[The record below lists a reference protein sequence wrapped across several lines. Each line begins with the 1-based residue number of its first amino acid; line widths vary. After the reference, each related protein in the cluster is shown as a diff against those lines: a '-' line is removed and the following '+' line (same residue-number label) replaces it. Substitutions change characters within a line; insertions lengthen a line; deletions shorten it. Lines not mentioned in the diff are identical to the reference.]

1 MYNYNC
7 SQDESSVLLVLR
19 GLTQSAKDM
28 IEDHRA
34 ELMTKNAESKSR
46 HFHDIMLKIVKV
58 SHKLVVVGAVRV

>member
-19 GLTQSAKDM
+19 ELTQSAKDM
-28 IEDHRA
+28 IEDHRG
-34 ELMTKNAESKSR
+34 ELVTKNAESKSR
-46 HFHDIMLKIVKV
+46 HFYDIMLKIVKV